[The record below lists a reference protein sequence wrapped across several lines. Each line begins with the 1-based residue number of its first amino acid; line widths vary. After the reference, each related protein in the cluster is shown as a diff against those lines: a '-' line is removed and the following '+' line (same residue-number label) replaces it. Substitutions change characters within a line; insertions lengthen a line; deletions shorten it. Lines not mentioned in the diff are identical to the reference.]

1 MAVAAKSAWKNRVGL
16 YCRAR
21 DKGMENHVRASIAT
35 GRGRSPTAPA
45 RGPRRRLAV
54 AVLAALTAT
63 AAGMATAAAASAGG
77 SPSIR
82 TAVAPSGLV
91 ALQAPATS
99 PATAPPV
106 ATVDAPGA
114 RASGVV
120 YGSALRGRWVSIPGW
135 VLSTFTKKNMPV
147 STYGFGAEVFRRKD
161 NRDLTIGLM
170 YQKMGPPDGNWLGS
184 GYQADIDTDLVQFR
198 NFGMVGLDFSSVWRV
213 RVHDNVGFRYG
224 GGLGVA
230 LITGK
235 VLRTSAF
242 GCTEQ
247 NAGNTSA
254 CRPRYCPAQG
264 PCPESLHV
272 TNQGPLDGGPNDP
285 HRYQDSHIPGAI
297 PVINVVVG
305 FDFHI
310 PDVKGLELRLEGGF
324 YDAFFLGA
332 GAAWLF

>member
-1 MAVAAKSAWKNRVGL
+1 
-16 YCRAR
+16 
-21 DKGMENHVRASIAT
+21 METHVRAGIAIR
-35 GRGRSPTAPA
+35 RGWPPVAP
-45 RGPRRRLAV
+45 GRRLAV

-63 AAGMATAAAASAGG
+63 VTGVATGAAAGADGSVSTPTAFAQ
-77 SPSIR
+77 
-82 TAVAPSGLV
+82 SGLV

-99 PATAPPV
+99 PANPPV
-106 ATVDAPGA
+106 ATVDAPGV
-114 RASGVV
+114 RPGGVV

-135 VLSTFTKKNMPV
+135 VLAAFTKKNMPV

-161 NRDLTIGLM
+161 NRDLTIGLN
-170 YQKMGPPDGNWLGS
+170 YQKMGAPDGNWLGS
-184 GYQADIDTDLVQFR
+184 GYQANVDTDFVQFR
-198 NFGMVGLDFSSVWRV
+198 NFGIVGLDFSSVWRV
-213 RVHDNVGFRYG
+213 RVHDNIGFRYG

-247 NAGNTSA
+247 NAGNTGA

-264 PCPESLHV
+264 PCAESLHV
-272 TNQGPLDGGPNDP
+272 ANQGPLDGGPADP

-297 PVINVVVG
+297 PVINAVVG